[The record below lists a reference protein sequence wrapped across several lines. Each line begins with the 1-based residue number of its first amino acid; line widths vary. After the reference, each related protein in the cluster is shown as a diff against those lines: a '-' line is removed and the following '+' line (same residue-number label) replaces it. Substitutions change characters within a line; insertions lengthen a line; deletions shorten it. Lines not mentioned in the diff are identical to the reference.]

1 MDYSCTASVYYS
13 PTTRILLLTSLWWYT
28 ARHCWRCSSSPT
40 ESLLLER
47 ISWSSIPNEPIS
59 LPSHLS
65 KTEKSLY
72 TELIMFSKLPPGVEP
87 GTIHQKW
94 IALPLSY
101 DSMALF
107 FILKNK
113 LEECYITTKVFILR
127 TAKLR
132 NCGHRSQT
140 YYFMGMNHAWFTYS
154 FHSPANAV
162 WRIRTS
168 KSFPTDRLAT
178 GSNTIMGIRRVLLN
192 IPPYIKKRMY
202 LFEEG
207 VPKATLGKLVE

>member
-1 MDYSCTASVYYS
+1 MILPGGAFPGSLLTKLVRGCTA
-13 PTTRILLLTSLWWYT
+13 
-28 ARHCWRCSSSPT
+28 
-40 ESLLLER
+40 
-47 ISWSSIPNEPIS
+47 
-59 LPSHLS
+59 
-65 KTEKSLY
+65 
-72 TELIMFSKLPPGVEP
+72 LPP
-87 GTIHQKW
+87 QY
-94 IALPLSY
+94 LQLLYQLSY

>member
-1 MDYSCTASVYYS
+1 MILPGGAFPGSLLTKLVCGCTA
-13 PTTRILLLTSLWWYT
+13 
-28 ARHCWRCSSSPT
+28 
-40 ESLLLER
+40 
-47 ISWSSIPNEPIS
+47 
-59 LPSHLS
+59 
-65 KTEKSLY
+65 
-72 TELIMFSKLPPGVEP
+72 LPP
-87 GTIHQKW
+87 QY
-94 IALPLSY
+94 LQLLYQLSY

-178 GSNTIMGIRRVLLN
+178 GSNTIMGIRQVLLN